1 MNGNLTMILVGR
13 FLLRQLEKKMDGDD
27 NYELAQADQ
36 LVMAAGTY
44 SHPRNPEKALQHS
57 LIKDEDRERVRQ
69 EQKQGRTRGE
79 R

>member
-1 MNGNLTMILVGR
+1 MVPAVKQHKRHRVARVGANFQR
-13 FLLRQLEKKMDGDD
+13 RKMD
-27 NYELAQADQ
+27 
-36 LVMAAGTY
+36 
-44 SHPRNPEKALQHS
+44 PEKALEHS